1 MHSKSKLPSPLTGT
15 LDSSLKAYNL
25 VFLRMHFTMSELA
38 LYILVKEVVVTF
50 HVHASYDGL
59 AYQLSLTLNHTDNHR
74 GILQNA
80 KW

>member
-38 LYILVKEVVVTF
+38 LLHLSKRTCCDISCAYI
-50 HVHASYDGL
+50 
-59 AYQLSLTLNHTDNHR
+59 
-74 GILQNA
+74 I
-80 KW
+80 